1 MFNLKFLDKL
11 VEGSDTTRSLKPD
24 TKLTVFHGTNENNLK
39 NMLFGGIDATK
50 VHYRMY
56 NQGRERGLYV
66 TDNLDVA
73 KSFGNWIIEFNCY
86 GKDLYPTSTFGASKE
101 MRNNKEYQKFLEDK
115 YPNSF
120 RKFTSYMLD
129 NANEPQ
135 AMFIGYIPIKKISKI
150 YNFKYGENKQPLKEY
165 TVDEVIKMMDLESFD
180 WDLNMSIEEILKV
193 FSETYGVNNEK
204 LVEILK
210 TSYGLQE
217 ILDLLKMPRKLEL
230 RLKEYVRKL
239 K

>member
-1 MFNLKFLDKL
+1 
-11 VEGSDTTRSLKPD
+11 
-24 TKLTVFHGTNENNLK
+24 
-39 NMLFGGIDATK
+39 
-50 VHYRMY
+50 
-56 NQGRERGLYV
+56 
-66 TDNLDVA
+66 
-73 KSFGNWIIEFNCY
+73 
-86 GKDLYPTSTFGASKE
+86 
-101 MRNNKEYQKFLEDK
+101 
-115 YPNSF
+115 
-120 RKFTSYMLD
+120 MLD

-193 FSETYGVNNEK
+193 ISETYGVNNEK